1 MKKLVGPGPGPDF
14 LLQTK
19 SKLKCPLSLGRQSQR
34 SALTVA
40 GAGSLTHSASHWVGS
55 LTGPLTQKVRCP
67 RHWGPTIASRR
78 STHTEVHML
87 GSSTPDKAVLGSW
100 TCTMRE
106 RHQVLD
112 WWRHICFGSEK
123 HSQKKGALIP
133 YQVPF
138 QEASSGGAP
147 KEHVRT
153 RALQSTSELCM
164 VCVWN
169 PQNRFKNIKTCNFY
183 KGNYKNAKG
192 IQIICPINPFVGPV
206 YGEPMED
213 LMSFFKRI

>member
-106 RHQVLD
+106 RHQGLD
-112 WWRHICFGSEK
+112 WWRHICFGSKK
-123 HSQKKGALIP
+123 HSQKKGRLDSLPSAFPRSLLRRRSQGARA
-133 YQVPF
+133 YQ
-138 QEASSGGAP
+138 SSP
-147 KEHVRT
+147 EHF
-153 RALQSTSELCM
+153 RALQSSA
-164 VCVWN
+164 WFASGN
-169 PQNRFKNIKTCNFY
+169 PKTVL
-183 KGNYKNAKG
+183 KT
-192 IQIICPINPFVGPV
+192 
-206 YGEPMED
+206 
-213 LMSFFKRI
+213 